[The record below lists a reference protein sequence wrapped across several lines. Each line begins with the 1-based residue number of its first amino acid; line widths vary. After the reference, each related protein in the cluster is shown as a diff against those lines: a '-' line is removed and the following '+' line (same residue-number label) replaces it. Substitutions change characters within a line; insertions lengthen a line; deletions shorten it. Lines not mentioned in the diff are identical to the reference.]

1 MAFNQ
6 LMTDTVAIIKT
17 DGRRFDGVKASV
29 QTKRIMTMNVSNAI
43 EAGDIIERVL
53 PNGVTERFEIIEA
66 NFQAEFHAIPA
77 RYSLSYRRL
86 HGALTTRAARP
97 ALVSDVAMGTR
108 VDVALITMLEEEFR
122 AVLACLE
129 HHEHVPGT
137 AAEPNIYSWE
147 RGSVR
152 TSKGDYSVVVA
163 FAGNS
168 TNSIGAVVTQRTIE
182 QFHPRYVVLVGVAGG
197 FSDEGLTHG
206 DVVVSKVIYGYEYG
220 KVDGGFRPRPDFTY
234 QVDVGVA
241 NAAMAF
247 HATGSDWWSAIP
259 ATPPS
264 PKAIFQVRSGA
275 VASGDKVVD
284 DVGDPFFGAVLRAW
298 PKLLAVEMEGAGAAA
313 AIESAKAMGL
323 DVGLAM
329 IRGISDMPGSG
340 HGKADRDAWKLFAA
354 HAAAQFLFSVLR
366 NRWPVP
372 PLAVAG
378 RNAPPATVANA
389 PASPLRLE
397 CIVHEPTARGIAREH
412 QVISL
417 LDITRIRGGRADVVE
432 IELNGRWLVIEAR
445 FEDFKLLWERVT
457 GAGEI

>member
-6 LMTDTVAIIKT
+6 LMTDTIAIIKT

-29 QTKRIMTMNVSNAI
+29 QAKLIMTMNVSNPI
-43 EAGDIIERVL
+43 EAGDVIERAL
-53 PNGVTERFEIIEA
+53 PNGVTERFEIVEA
-66 NFQAEFHAIPA
+66 SFQEKFHSIPA
-77 RYSLSYRRL
+77 HYSLTFRRV
-86 HGALTTRAARP
+86 HAALPPRAP
-97 ALVSDVAMGTR
+97 QPVLVPDTAKDAR
-108 VDVALITMLEEEFR
+108 VDVALITMLDEEFR

-129 HHEHVPGT
+129 HREHVPGT

-147 RGSVR
+147 RGIVR

-168 TNSIGAVVTQRTIE
+168 TTSIGAVVTQRTVE
-182 QFHPRYVVLVGVAGG
+182 KFHPRYVVLVGVAGG
-197 FSDEGLTHG
+197 FPDEGLAHG

-234 QVDVGVA
+234 QVDLGVA

-259 ATPPS
+259 AAPPS
-264 PKAIFQVRSGA
+264 PKATFQVRAGA

-284 DVGDPFFGAVLRAW
+284 DVGDPFFSAVLRAW

-313 AIESAKAMGL
+313 AIESAKAMGK

-329 IRGISDMPGSG
+329 VRGISDMPGSG

-372 PLAVAG
+372 PLSVAVQS
-378 RNAPPATVANA
+378 APPVPTVANP
-389 PASPLRLE
+389 PASPSRLE
-397 CIVHEPTARGIAREH
+397 CIVHEPTDRGIAREH

-417 LDITRIRGGRADVVE
+417 VDITRIRGGRADVVE
-432 IELNGRWLVIEAR
+432 VELNGRWLVIEAR
-445 FEDFKLLWERVT
+445 FDDFKVLWESAT
-457 GAGEI
+457 GRPS